1 MFIKKLQILFLVITV
16 CAVIIL
22 GYNWY
27 INYQFNNNP
36 LSKEIMQRIYQKE
49 LHLKQQAKIHYNI
62 NTTIPIL
69 ISNKMPSRLFGAATT
84 NGKKTIVYLNK
95 KRFQESVDYMID
107 NVLPHEYAHAIM
119 FKLGFLTNKNGGHTI
134 KWQQICINLGG
145 VKCDRFVNHED
156 ILIGKLPSF

>member
-1 MFIKKLQILFLVITV
+1 MFIKRLQILFFTV
-16 CAVIIL
+16 TLLALIIL

-27 INYQFNNNP
+27 KNYQFNTNP
-36 LSKEIMQRIYQKE
+36 LSKEIMQRIHQKE
-49 LHLKQQAKIHYNI
+49 LMLKQKAKEYYSI
-62 NTTIPIL
+62 NTSIPIL
-69 ISNKMPSRLFGAATT
+69 ISNKMPSRLFGVATT
-84 NGKKTIVYLNK
+84 NGKKIAVYLNK

-145 VKCDRFVNHED
+145 IKCDRFVNHED
-156 ILIGKLPSF
+156 ILINKIPGY